1 MPTPH
6 DDTFDLPPG
15 YEPSDSSRKND
26 ASDRAL
32 TVAMLSSDADVDMPS
47 GRHPA
52 SVVSNLIALSVGENY
67 TKSLRVDDSA
77 TLAEVQENLNDW
89 KYRLRQSVN
98 QAVRRAREHDRRVL
112 TMETSHTITPSGR
125 VYVQII
131 VTRTE

>member
-1 MPTPH
+1 MPKTH

-15 YEPSDSSRKND
+15 YEPSDSSRKSDVN
-26 ASDRAL
+26 DRAL
-32 TVAMLSSDADVDMPS
+32 AVAMLSSDADVDVPGM
-47 GRHPA
+47 RHPA
-52 SVVSNLIALSVGENY
+52 SVVSNLIALSVGENF

-77 TLAEVQENLNDW
+77 TLGDVQKQLNDW

-98 QAVRRAREHDRRVL
+98 QAVRRARDHDNRVL
-112 TMETSHTITPSGR
+112 TMETSQTITPSGR